1 MITIEIKNN
10 ALAYDVQ
17 SLTKSFF
24 PEESILVKERA
35 EDRKAGRILELSL
48 EEDSAK
54 ILFWQDGE
62 LLLQKERTHIFDEEK
77 DWIRSEDSLKEAK
90 RKRYKNQ
97 LKILVY
103 EVLAKL
109 SGRSLPWGTLTGVR
123 PTKIPMGY
131 YISGDTKE
139 EIKEY
144 MKKHYL
150 CRDDKID
157 LSLSIAEKELS
168 ILEEIDYK
176 NSYSIYIGI
185 PFCPT
190 TCLYCSFTS
199 FSYKKYEAYAEPY
212 LNALMK
218 EIDYAVHC
226 IPNKKLNT
234 IYIGGGTPTTLSESL
249 LERLLKKIRSSF
261 PMEQV
266 KEFTVEAGRPDS
278 ITKRKLEIMKEQG
291 VTRISIN
298 PQTMNE
304 ETLKRI
310 GRSHTISDIKEAFL
324 LARETGHDNINMD
337 LIVGLPG
344 ETLQDVDNT
353 LEEIGKMNPD
363 SMTIHSLVTKR
374 AAKLNLEKEKKQDEH
389 IDEMVELGYN
399 FCINHG
405 YQPYYMYRQKNTTG
419 SSKSANQEN
428 IGYARPN
435 KEGIYNMLIMEE
447 KETIL
452 ALGAGASSKFVFLDE
467 DRVERVENVKSLT
480 DYISRIDEMLDRKK
494 SFLENNPL

>member
-1 MITIEIKNN
+1 MITIEIQNG

-24 PEESILVKERA
+24 PEEDIVVREEIEKK
-35 EDRKAGRILELSL
+35 DTGRILQVRV
-48 EEDSAK
+48 EEEEAQV
-54 ILFWQDGE
+54 LFWQEGE
-62 LLLQKERTHIFDEEK
+62 LLIQKERKHIFEKEEEWK
-77 DWIRSEDSLKEAK
+77 RQEDSLKEAK

-103 EVLAKL
+103 ETLANMSK
-109 SGRSLPWGTLTGVR
+109 RSLPWGTLTGVR

-131 YISGDTKE
+131 YLSGDSKE
-139 EIKEY
+139 KIKEY

-150 CRDDKID
+150 CQDDKID
-157 LSLSIAEKELS
+157 LSLSIVEKEIS
-168 ILEEIDYK
+168 ILEDIDYK
-176 NSYSIYIGI
+176 NGYSIYIGI

-199 FSYKKYEAYAEPY
+199 FSYKKYEAFAEPY
-212 LNALMK
+212 LDALMK
-218 EIDYAVHC
+218 EIDYAAHC

-234 IYIGGGTPTTLSESL
+234 VYIGGGTPTTLSEPL
-249 LERLLKKIRSSF
+249 LERLLKKIRTSL
-261 PMEQV
+261 PMEDV

-298 PQTMNE
+298 PQTMKDD
-304 ETLKRI
+304 TLKQI
-310 GRSHTISDIKEAFL
+310 GRSHTISQIKESFW
-324 LARETGHDNINMD
+324 LARDTGHDNINMD

-344 ETLQDVDNT
+344 ETLEDIDYT

-363 SMTIHSLVTKR
+363 SITIHSLVTKR
-374 AAKLNLEKEKKQDEH
+374 AAQLNLEKEKTQAPN
-389 IDEMVELGYN
+389 IDEMVSHGYT
-399 FCINHG
+399 FCKNHG
-405 YQPYYMYRQKNTTG
+405 YEPYYMYRQKNTTG
-419 SSKSANQEN
+419 SSKSTNQEN
-428 IGYARPN
+428 IGYAKPN

-447 KETIL
+447 KQTIL
-452 ALGAGASSKFVFLDE
+452 ALGAGASSKFVFLEE

-480 DYISRIDEMLDRKK
+480 DYISRIDEMIDRKK
-494 SFLENNPL
+494 SFLRNNPL